1 MLFKE
6 FPYNAKTENQIKK
19 EIKSNK
25 ILKNISYEELKD
37 LINGMIKINENE
49 RITWKNYFNHNLF
62 NLD

>member
-6 FPYNAKTENQIKK
+6 YPYNGKNEYQIMK
-19 EIKSNK
+19 EINSNK